1 MRLRAV
7 LLVLPILFVACGGG
21 DDDDDVVLD
30 DFADTIPLPSDSTTT
45 EAPPVE
51 SGEMTLTSTAFA
63 DGGSIPVEFT
73 CDGSDT
79 VPELTWTGEPP
90 ETQVIAITVI
100 DSNNGVEHWIRIGDK
115 DISPW
120 FGPCPPPDGPHSY
133 VFTVH
138 ALGTVDVE
146 QTRAG
151 IDAATI
157 TSVSITGL
165 YEAPPDSGR

>member
-1 MRLRAV
+1 VRLRAV
-7 LLVLPILFVACGGG
+7 LLVLPLLFVACGSG
-21 DDDDDVVLD
+21 DDDDVVLD

-45 EAPPVE
+45 AAPPVT
-51 SGEMTLTSTAFA
+51 SDGMMLTSTAFT
-63 DGGSIPVEFT
+63 DGGTIPVEFT
-73 CDGSDT
+73 CDGSDAE
-79 VPELTWTGEPP
+79 PELTWTGEPP

-100 DSNNGVEHWIRIGDK
+100 DSNNDVEHWIRIGDK

-120 FGPCPPPDGPHSY
+120 FGPCPPSDGAHSY

-151 IDAATI
+151 IEAVTIASAT
-157 TSVSITGL
+157 ITGL